1 MRCAAGP
8 LAVLQRIALVN
19 PLIDLAVVEGA
30 GHDFGAKESLA
41 IDQVARWLDAT
52 LR

>member
-1 MRCAAGP
+1 
-8 LAVLQRIALVN
+8 
-19 PLIDLAVVEGA
+19 VVEGA